1 MNSVGVWGEAWLT
14 WKQGKPVLQLT
25 AVSFAGAGGRRIVSP
40 ILTSSH
46 FTDGKTEAREQLL
59 LHRLTSLRLVPSQEA
74 GAEGRGLVVVKDTV
88 LELDD
93 SLTR

>member
-1 MNSVGVWGEAWLT
+1 METREACFTTHCCYHLGRQGGGGLLT
-14 WKQGKPVLQLT
+14 QFSPP
-25 AVSFAGAGGRRIVSP
+25 P
-40 ILTSSH
+40 IL
-46 FTDGKTEAREQLL
+46 DGKTEAREQLL

-74 GAEGRGLVVVKDTV
+74 GAEGRGLVVVKDAV